1 MCVCAR
7 DRITHREASMLSPKI
22 GGVENLLS
30 LCTLT
35 ENVVFPETERK
46 VVLNRFF
53 KSKIIMVLDYSGYFL
68 LLCFMKI

>member
-7 DRITHREASMLSPKI
+7 DRIIYREVSMFSFKI
-22 GGVENLLS
+22 GGVENLFF
-30 LCTLT
+30 LCIFI
-35 ENVVFPETERK
+35 ENVVFFEIERK

-53 KSKIIMVLDYSGYFL
+53 KSKIIMVLDYLGYFL